1 LKSTITAKILSPKT
15 KQEIYAH
22 KPGHPFRNDYNDNS
36 ISGPKSLK
44 EYSGYQKE
52 LERVLSKPEARDTI
66 HYYLVETG
74 LLRKYH
80 VSQKM
85 KACYIEK
92 ENDKEAA
99 WNIIESAKP
108 PNIPSQSTYEEHFDT
123 QNQLLSQDNKNKI
136 REKAEAWAR
145 SLIERHNAN
154 DYIYLYRM
162 GGSYYLVPSN

>member
-1 LKSTITAKILSPKT
+1 VHTFVNLHIHDIIKESPNIRPLDIRKRLPDKLQGIRNADLSRILKSTITAKILSPKT

-80 VSQKM
+80 VSQ
-85 KACYIEK
+85 
-92 ENDKEAA
+92 
-99 WNIIESAKP
+99 
-108 PNIPSQSTYEEHFDT
+108 
-123 QNQLLSQDNKNKI
+123 
-136 REKAEAWAR
+136 
-145 SLIERHNAN
+145 
-154 DYIYLYRM
+154 
-162 GGSYYLVPSN
+162 

>member
-1 LKSTITAKILSPKT
+1 MITMTIVFQAQSPLKNTLAIKKNWREFYRNLKHEIQSIIILWR
-15 KQEIYAH
+15 QGFYENI
-22 KPGHPFRNDYNDNS
+22 
-36 ISGPKSLK
+36 I
-44 EYSGYQKE
+44 
-52 LERVLSKPEARDTI
+52 
-66 HYYLVETG
+66 
-74 LLRKYH
+74 
-80 VSQKM
+80 SQKM